1 LDGDDLQE
9 WGESLIK
16 TFSPM
21 TSLRTSKSILTDS
34 TTSQV
39 AIEEQGKRLNRA
51 MTLKKA
57 MMVA

>member
-51 MTLKKA
+51 MTFKKA
-57 MMVA
+57 MMVP